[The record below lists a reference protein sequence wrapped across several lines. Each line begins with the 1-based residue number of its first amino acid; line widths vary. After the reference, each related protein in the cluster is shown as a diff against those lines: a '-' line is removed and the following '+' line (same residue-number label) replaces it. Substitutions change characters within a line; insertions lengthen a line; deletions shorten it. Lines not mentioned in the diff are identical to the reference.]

1 MLKPN
6 TGRVLSAVGAG
17 LLILA
22 LFLVWYD
29 IDRSAAEGS
38 TTSTG
43 WDTFPRLRVILLVG
57 AALTIVSAFL
67 RQTGPVL
74 IARTVMGLV
83 LALLIARRI
92 VDPPDI
98 SAPVHSQIGVLL
110 RGRHRVRVGG
120 ADVAAVLGGHRAVDP
135 VQRALVVGQRERDVQ
150 HRMRGRRRE
159 AARRLGGDRVHG
171 QRQVNVRTRHRP
183 QRCAVGAAR

>member
-57 AALTIVSAFL
+57 AALTIASAFL

-98 SAPVHSQIGVLL
+98 SAPVHSQIGVYVALVGAL
-110 RGRHRVRVGG
+110 SVAAGGLVDTGRRVVAAYPGLGGGGDPGRALPPAGPDTPSGEAGAAVRVPNQ
-120 ADVAAVLGGHRAVDP
+120 ASQPR
-135 VQRALVVGQRERDVQ
+135 
-150 HRMRGRRRE
+150 
-159 AARRLGGDRVHG
+159 
-171 QRQVNVRTRHRP
+171 
-183 QRCAVGAAR
+183 